1 MRALIGHSGFVGT
14 NLKASAAFDGVFNS
28 RNIADLAGRSY
39 DLAVCAAAPATM
51 WAANNDPAGDL
62 AGIDALIAAI
72 CGARIGRLVL
82 ISTIAVLDDA
92 AAGYDETNARFETA
106 KAYGRN
112 RRHLEVRLAARFPDI
127 HILRLPAL
135 FGEGLKK
142 NFLFDLI
149 NPVPSFLKPEKLAEL
164 SRTMTPE
171 AATLVERLFTADPA
185 LGMMRFEREEA
196 RRSGA
201 LPVLEAAFAAAGF
214 TAPRFT
220 NSESRFQ
227 YYGLHHLWDDI
238 EQAVSQGLPVLHTAS
253 APLRAGDIHAALTG
267 QPFANDGPPL
277 YAEDMHSRHAAAWG
291 GTGPYLRSA
300 EATLAEL
307 KTFFDTARA

>member
-14 NLKASAAFDGVFNS
+14 NLKAAAAFDGLFNS
-28 RNIADLAGRSY
+28 RNIADLGGRSF

-51 WAANNDPAGDL
+51 WAANNHPAGDL

-72 CGARIGRLVL
+72 CSARIGRLVL

-92 AAGYDETNARFETA
+92 AAGYDETNARFEAA

-135 FGEGLKK
+135 FGPGLKK
-142 NFLFDLI
+142 NFLFDLV
-149 NPVPSFLKPEKLAEL
+149 NPVPSFLKPDKLADL
-164 SRTMTPE
+164 TAAMAPE
-171 AATLVERLFTADPA
+171 AAALTRGLFEPDAA
-185 LGMMRFEREEA
+185 LGMMRFARDEA
-196 RRSGA
+196 RRTGA
-201 LPVLEAAFAAAGF
+201 LPVLEAAFEAAGF
-214 TAPRFT
+214 TAPGFT

-227 YYGLHHLWDDI
+227 YYGLHHLWNDI
-238 EQAVSQGLPVLHTAS
+238 ERAIALRLPVLHVSS
-253 APLRAGDIHAALTG
+253 APLRAADIHAALTG
-267 QPFANDGPPL
+267 RPFANAAPPL

-291 GTGPYLRSA
+291 EAGPYLRSR
-300 EATLAEL
+300 ETTLAEL
-307 KTFFDTARA
+307 KIFYDEARA